1 MAIADIRAM
10 LRQKQEKN
18 ETTKLALKDIHR
30 DLIVALTAI
39 TIYGKEARDEE
50 ILSII
55 INGTAPEAKKTPTYL
70 ERITESFNARMAKK
84 EIKKVN
90 GEYRDANGFLVLVP
104 AKKGR

>member
-1 MAIADIRAM
+1 MQTSERCSDRNKRRM
-10 LRQKQEKN
+10 KPRS
-18 ETTKLALKDIHR
+18 ALKDIHR

-70 ERITESFNARMAKK
+70 ERITESFNARLAKK